1 MINLHNICV
10 VQIHNALQVIHR
22 TNGKSKIKLDN
33 CADLQE
39 SSLTSSYFIANM
51 PITAAFLT
59 YCLLL
64 VHLLIIKYTRRKKVM
79 TQQLKELLTSV
90 DILNTLHG
98 GVSEPFLSVVEKPTG
113 REIRVRVPG
122 VDRDLVKA
130 EINNNELSV
139 YYIIPVESNGHM
151 INMPKVVYRDVLPL
165 SIELRNIEATYNYD
179 ELVIHLPYNRTTD
192 GYNKKIITDF

>member
-1 MINLHNICV
+1 
-10 VQIHNALQVIHR
+10 
-22 TNGKSKIKLDN
+22 
-33 CADLQE
+33 
-39 SSLTSSYFIANM
+39 
-51 PITAAFLT
+51 
-59 YCLLL
+59 
-64 VHLLIIKYTRRKKVM
+64 M

-122 VDRDLVKA
+122 VDRELVKA

-139 YYIIPVESNGHM
+139 YYIIPVESNGHT

-179 ELVIHLPYNRTTD
+179 ELVIHLPYNRATD

>member
-10 VQIHNALQVIHR
+10 VQIHITLQPIHRINHKSKLKPDNNALL
-22 TNGKSKIKLDN
+22 NK
-33 CADLQE
+33 
-39 SSLTSSYFIANM
+39 SSLIASYFIANM
-51 PITAAFLT
+51 PVNAAFLT
-59 YCLLL
+59 EYIVL
-64 VHLLIIKYTRRKKVM
+64 VQLLINCLSRRKKVM

-122 VDRDLVKA
+122 VDRELVKA

-139 YYIIPVESNGHM
+139 YYIIPVESNGHL

-179 ELVIHLPYNRTTD
+179 ELVIHLPYNRATD

>member
-10 VQIHNALQVIHR
+10 VQIHITLQRIHR
-22 TNGKSKIKLDN
+22 INHKSKLKQDN
-33 CADLQE
+33 CARLKK
-39 SSLTSSYFIANM
+39 SSLTSGYFIANM
-51 PITAAFLT
+51 PVTAVFLT
-59 YCLLL
+59 EYPGL
-64 VHLLIIKYTRRKKVM
+64 VQLLINGVKEEKVM

-122 VDRDLVKA
+122 VDRELVKA

-139 YYIIPVESNGHM
+139 YYIIPVESNGHL

-179 ELVIHLPYNRTTD
+179 ELVIHLPYNRATD